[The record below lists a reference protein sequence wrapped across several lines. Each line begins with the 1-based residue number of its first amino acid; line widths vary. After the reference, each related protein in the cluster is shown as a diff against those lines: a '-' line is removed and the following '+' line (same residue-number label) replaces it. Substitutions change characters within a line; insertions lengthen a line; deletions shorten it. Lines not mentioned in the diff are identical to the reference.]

1 MTSPSPAPSP
11 AQLVSRVWNLAHVLR
26 NDGVG
31 YGDYL
36 EQITFLLFLKMSS
49 EMRGQGDA
57 PEVPDEYGWERLRLL
72 SGTELETQYRRT
84 LEQLATEPGLLGVI
98 FRKAHNK
105 INDPATLK
113 RVVSL
118 IDEQQWSGL
127 PFDVKGEIYEG
138 LLQKNAEDVK
148 GGAGQYF
155 TPRPLIEAMVEVTR
169 PRPGETVADPACGTG
184 GFLLAARDYLVKT
197 FALDPDERE
206 ALRERTFYGAD
217 IVDSVVRLAAMNFFL
232 HGIGGHTTPVQRQ
245 DSLAQ
250 PPSRAVDIV
259 LANPPFGVK
268 GALVELDEDGNAV
281 RQQQSYARPDFTAR
295 TSNKQ
300 LNFLQHILSMLK
312 VGGRAAVVVPDNVLF
327 EAGAGEVVRRRLLH
341 DCDLHTVLRLP
352 TGIFY
357 AQGVK
362 ANVLFFERGASGE
375 QAQTKDVWFYD
386 LRTNRHFTLKT
397 RPMRRADLQDFVDA
411 YRPDDRAGRVESERF
426 RRYSL
431 DDLLARDKVNLDVFW
446 LKDDSLEEGGDLPA
460 PELLAAE
467 IVESLEAA
475 LGEFRQVA
483 EALLVPAADAAGGQ
497 PAQAND
503 SKRVR

>member
-1 MTSPSPAPSP
+1 MSPMTTPSP
-11 AQLVSRVWNLAHVLR
+11 AQLVARVWNLAHVLR

-49 EMRGQGDA
+49 EMRGLEDA
-57 PEVPDEYGWERLRLL
+57 PEVPEGYSWDRLRLL
-72 SGTELETQYRRT
+72 SGAELETQYRRT
-84 LEQLATEPGLLGVI
+84 LEELATQPGLLGVI

-155 TPRPLIEAMVEVTR
+155 TPRPLIEAMVEVIR
-169 PRPGETVADPACGTG
+169 PRPGETIADPACGTG
-184 GFLLAARDYLVKT
+184 GFLLSARDYLVQT
-197 FALDPDERE
+197 FTLDPDERE
-206 ALRERTFYGAD
+206 ALRERTFHGTD

-232 HGIGGHTTPVQRQ
+232 HGIGGQTTPVERQ

-268 GALVELDEDGNAV
+268 GALVELDEEGNAV

-327 EAGAGEVVRRRLLH
+327 EGGPGEVVRRRLLH
-341 DCDLHTVLRLP
+341 DCNLHTILRLP

-362 ANVLFFERGASGE
+362 ANVLFFDRGASGE
-375 QAQTKDVWFYD
+375 QALTKDVWVYD
-386 LRTNRHFTLKT
+386 LRTNKHFTLKAQ
-397 RPMRRADLQDFVDA
+397 PMRRADLQDFVEA
-411 YRPDDRAGRVESERF
+411 YRPEDRAGRVESERF
-426 RRYSL
+426 RKYSVEE
-431 DDLLARDKVNLDVFW
+431 LLARDKVNLDVFW
-446 LKDDSLEEGGDLPA
+446 LNDDSLEEGSDLPA
-460 PELLAAE
+460 PGLLAAD
-467 IVESLEAA
+467 IVENLEAA
-475 LGEFRQVA
+475 LAEFREVA
-483 EALLVPAADAAGGQ
+483 DELAIEVGVAVPAEVIQ
-497 PAQAND
+497 
-503 SKRVR
+503 

>member
-1 MTSPSPAPSP
+1 MPPMTSPSPA
-11 AQLVSRVWNLAHVLR
+11 QLVARVWSLAHLLR

-36 EQITFLLFLKMSS
+36 EQITFLLFLKMAG
-49 EMRGQGDA
+49 EMRGQPDA
-57 PEVPDEYGWERLRLL
+57 PEVPEAYSWERLRGLT
-72 SGTELETQYRRT
+72 GAELETQYRRT
-84 LEQLATEPGLLGVI
+84 LEELAREPGLLGVI

-105 INDPATLK
+105 VNDPATLR

-155 TPRPLIEAMVEVTR
+155 TPRSLIEAMVEVTH
-169 PRPGETVADPACGTG
+169 PKPGETIADPACGTG

-197 FALDPDERE
+197 YRLDPDERE
-206 ALRERTFYGAD
+206 DLRERTFHGAD

-232 HGIGGHTTPVQRQ
+232 HGIGGTTTPVERL
-245 DSLAQ
+245 DSLAT
-250 PPSRAVDIV
+250 PPARAVDIV

-300 LNFLQHILSMLK
+300 LNFLQHILSLLR

-341 DCDLHTVLRLP
+341 DCNLHTVLRLP

-362 ANVLFFERGASGE
+362 ANVLFFDRGASGE
-375 QAQTKDVWFYD
+375 GALTREVWFYD
-386 LRTNRHFTLKT
+386 LRTNQHFTLKT
-397 RPMRRADLQDFVDA
+397 RPMRREDLRDFVEA
-411 YRPDDRAGRVESERF
+411 YRAEDRTARQESERF
-426 RRYSL
+426 RRFTL
-431 DDLLARDKVNLDVFW
+431 EELLARDKVNLDAFW
-446 LKDDSLEEGGDLPA
+446 LKDDSLEEGSDLPA
-460 PELLAAE
+460 PAILAAE

-475 LGEFRQVA
+475 LDEFRQVA
-483 EALLVPAADAAGGQ
+483 GELGREEAEEAVPA
-497 PAQAND
+497 
-503 SKRVR
+503 

>member
-1 MTSPSPAPSP
+1 MMSPMTSLSP
-11 AQLVSRVWNLAHVLR
+11 AQLVARVWNLAHVLR

-36 EQITFLLFLKMSS
+36 EQITFLLFLKMAS
-49 EMRGQGDA
+49 EMQGMEDA
-57 PEVPDEYGWERLRLL
+57 PEVPEAYNWEKLHVLN
-72 SGTELETQYRRT
+72 GAELETQYRRT
-84 LEQLATEPGLLGVI
+84 LEELAKEPGLLGII

-113 RVVSL
+113 QVVGL
-118 IDEQQWSGL
+118 IDAQQWSGM

-138 LLQKNAEDVK
+138 LLQRNAEDVK

-169 PRPGETVADPACGTG
+169 PRPRETIADPACGTG

-197 FALDPDERE
+197 YTLDPDERE
-206 ALRERTFYGAD
+206 DLRERTFHGTD

-232 HGIGGHTTPVQRQ
+232 HGIGGQTTPVSRQ
-245 DSLAQ
+245 DSLAN
-250 PPSRAVDIV
+250 PPSKAVDIV

-268 GALVELDEDGNAV
+268 GALAELDEEGKVV
-281 RQQQSYARPDFTAR
+281 RQQQTYARPDFTAK

-327 EAGAGEVVRRRLLH
+327 EAGAGETVRRRLLH
-341 DCDLHTVLRLP
+341 DCNLHTILRLP

-362 ANVLFFERGASGE
+362 ANVLFFDRGASGE
-375 QAQTKDVWFYD
+375 QALTKEVWFYD
-386 LRTNRHFTLKT
+386 LRTNKHFTLKT
-397 RPMRRADLQDFVDA
+397 QPMRRADLQDFVDA
-411 YRPDDRAGRVESERF
+411 YQAEDRTKRVESERF
-426 RRYSL
+426 HKYTL
-431 DDLLARDKVNLDVFW
+431 EDLLARDKVNLDVFW
-446 LKDDSLEEGGDLPA
+446 LKDDSLEEGSELPA
-460 PELLAAE
+460 PGLLAAG

-475 LGEFRQVA
+475 LEEFRQVA
-483 EALLVPAADAAGGQ
+483 DELTLPEKTDELVTQ
-497 PAQAND
+497 
-503 SKRVR
+503 